1 MSHGDDVLFELAIQS
16 VGSVT
21 VQHYLAGRCLLAIEK
36 LKAYEKYGLSGSTH
50 YAVRF
55 MGLSRKEAQTV
66 RRVAARLEDLPRL
79 RQAGMH
85 GEVWWSQLREV
96 VSVATPETDVLW
108 FELCRNLSCQ
118 EVRQLVKLTPRGGI
132 PGTVDSPPERRTSEY
147 RTRFSPEA
155 VTMIERGLRLL
166 SKKEGKSLTFA
177 EGVEKL
183 FARFLGKKRYEPQS
197 EKMREEAWKEDL
209 AERLHQQPLVA
220 KARQMAESLGM
231 LDEKG
236 NRIPEEPV
244 DFENLGALEQ
254 SQGTGDHTCSGSCCH
269 AAATPD
275 GPPLRLVE
283 RSASEPTAPKAPHL
297 KPVNPCCSGHEADHS
312 SDCSGQDL
320 FPILD
325 SSSTRILSHLMAGL
339 RFNPKARHPSKAQ
352 RAALLRRDRHCC
364 RTPGCP
370 NHIWLEIHHIKRFC
384 EGGETLPDY
393 LITLCTR
400 CHKNVHEGKL
410 FIYGTVS
417 GGLLFTDAQG
427 RDLARA
433 YHLERAGW
441 LDFVMGWHGAA
452 DNSHTARAMNEPILG
467 PLRLLRAG

>member
-1 MSHGDDVLFELAIQS
+1 MSIFSTSPALWGLEELMSHGDDVLFELAIQS

-96 VSVATPETDVLW
+96 VSVATPETDILW
-108 FELCRNLSCQ
+108 FELCRNLTCK
-118 EVRQLVKLTPRGGI
+118 EIRELVKLTPRGGI
-132 PGTVDSPPERRTSEY
+132 PGSVDSPPERRTSEY
-147 RTRFSPEA
+147 RTRFSPEV

-183 FARFLGKKRYEPQS
+183 FAKLLGKKRYDPES

-209 AERLHQQPLVA
+209 AEQLHRQPLVA
-220 KARQMAESLGM
+220 KARQVAESLGM
-231 LDEKG
+231 FDEAAETVT
-236 NRIPEEPV
+236 EEPQSFEELVRMEDSRDAV
-244 DFENLGALEQ
+244 DPN
-254 SQGTGDHTCSGSCCH
+254 CSGSCCQTNTSD
-269 AAATPD
+269 A
-275 GPPLRLVE
+275 GPTLRLVNP
-283 RSASEPTAPKAPHL
+283 AQHL
-297 KPVNPCCSGHEADHS
+297 S
-312 SDCSGQDL
+312 
-320 FPILD
+320 PILD
-325 SSSTRILSHLMAGL
+325 SSTTRILSHLMAGL
-339 RFNPKARHPSKAQ
+339 RFNPRSRHPSKAQ
-352 RAALLRRDRHCC
+352 REALLRRDRHCC
-364 RTPGCP
+364 QTPGCP

-427 RDLARA
+427 RDLARG
-433 YHLERAGW
+433 YKLERAGW
-441 LDFVMGWHGAA
+441 LDFVMGWYGGA
-452 DNSHTARAMNEPILG
+452 DNSHTARAMNEPALG